1 MPRRVELDLPGQLE
15 QELVGYPVAPN
26 SPYLRRG
33 LLPSWARPTLVVR
46 EQKILSP
53 AEAHPVRQGDY
64 VYLLAPPERAQAL
77 DRFFVDMPPPA
88 APDPRLLGDFFVSGD
103 VTLGALADIYGL
115 SIAPEDAEISLA
127 RYFADESKRRPK
139 QGDIVQLGP
148 IALVAHRVADGRVS
162 SVGLRLAEDDT
173 PPATVSARLKK
184 LARDLWRRFG

>member
-1 MPRRVELDLPGQLE
+1 
-15 QELVGYPVAPN
+15 
-26 SPYLRRG
+26 
-33 LLPSWARPTLVVR
+33 LVVR

-115 SIAPEDAEISLA
+115 TIAPDAAEISLA
-127 RYFADESKRRPK
+127 AHFADEIRRRPK
-139 QGDIVQLGP
+139 QLGP
-148 IALVAHRVADGRVS
+148 IALVAHRVANGRVS

-173 PPATVSARLKK
+173 PPTTMSGRLRK
-184 LARDLWRRFG
+184 LASDLWKRFG

>member
-1 MPRRVELDLPGQLE
+1 VELDLPGQLE
-15 QELVGYPVAPN
+15 QELVGYPVSVN
-26 SPYLRRG
+26 SPYLKRG

-115 SIAPEDAEISLA
+115 SIAPGDAEISLA

>member
-1 MPRRVELDLPGQLE
+1 
-15 QELVGYPVAPN
+15 
-26 SPYLRRG
+26 
-33 LLPSWARPTLVVR
+33 LVVR

-115 SIAPEDAEISLA
+115 TIAPEDAEVSLA
-127 RYFADESKRRPK
+127 RYFADEGKRRPK

-148 IALVAHRVADGRVS
+148 IALVAHRVADGHVN

-173 PPATVSARLKK
+173 PPATISGRLKK
-184 LARDLWRRFG
+184 LTRGLWARFG